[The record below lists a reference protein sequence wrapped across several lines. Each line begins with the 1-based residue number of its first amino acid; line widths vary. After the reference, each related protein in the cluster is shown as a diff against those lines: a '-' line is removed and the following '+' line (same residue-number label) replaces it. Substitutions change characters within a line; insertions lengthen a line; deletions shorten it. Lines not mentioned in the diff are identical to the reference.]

1 MGRKR
6 RMSFGEERDTNKIFI
21 IAFSVL
27 LIAILAFVVTFVLYR
42 NYLNNQAEIAEHK
55 ILEIADL
62 TNNNETQS
70 SEASSSIGKT
80 VNEMQQTD
88 SEIGNTTN
96 TEKISINT
104 SNMVKENI
112 QSEEGTSTTS
122 NVATENIEENLVTET
137 VAKENLNN
145 EINANTANTAN
156 AASTNTNATKAK
168 EQTIKKEEKVP
179 DPTFKKPVEGE
190 ITNEFAKDTLIYSNT
205 LQEWVTHYGI
215 DIKADKTTIVKA
227 SADGT
232 VKSIKND
239 PRYGITVVIEHV
251 NGFSSV
257 YSNLLTAEFITE
269 GEKVEQGQTIATV
282 GNTATFEIA
291 DGAHLH
297 FEIMKNGENVDPEL
311 YLK

>member
-1 MGRKR
+1 MKKNR
-6 RMSFGEERDTNKIFI
+6 RMLLGEEREANKIFI
-21 IAFSVL
+21 ISFSIL
-27 LIAILAFVVTFVLYR
+27 LIAIISFVITFVIYQ
-42 NYLNNQAEIAEHK
+42 NYLDKQSKMAEVK
-55 ILEIADL
+55 VLEIADL
-62 TNNNETQS
+62 NNSTESES

-80 VNEMQQTD
+80 VNEMQETETTEAE
-88 SEIGNTTN
+88 SEDTMN
-96 TEKISINT
+96 TEKIAINT
-104 SNMVKENI
+104 SNMNKDNIVSNESESNASMIPSESIEN
-112 QSEEGTSTTS
+112 ET
-122 NVATENIEENLVTET
+122 IE
-137 VAKENLNN
+137 KENLSNIN
-145 EINANTANTAN
+145 ETKENTAKTIGTS
-156 AASTNTNATKAK
+156 AST
-168 EQTIKKEEKVP
+168 QTIKKEEKIP

-257 YSNLLTAEFITE
+257 YSNLLTAEFVTE
-269 GEKVEQGQTIATV
+269 GEKVEKGQTIATV
-282 GNTATFEIA
+282 GNTANFEVA

-297 FEIMKNGENVDPEL
+297 FEILKNEENVDPLL